1 MEVQPSIIG
10 IHQSTYPLDAE
21 IRYDTNIVNTGTK
34 KIDNERF
41 LLNYKFLFVN
51 FFLNI
56 PNTNIKII
64 SATNNHF
71 KEVVKLAS
79 ETCEPSN
86 DE

>member
-10 IHQSTYPLDAE
+10 MHQSTYPLDAE

-51 FFLNI
+51 FFE
-56 PNTNIKII
+56 I
-64 SATNNHF
+64 SQILILKSLVLQTTTL
-71 KEVVKLAS
+71 KKL
-79 ETCEPSN
+79 SN
-86 DE
+86 